1 MTESAAQNIQ
11 FVLLTLFLMALI
23 FLILW
28 LVSRAGGKAFR
39 KNKDKLFAEHKMGP
53 RDIVL
58 LSDGSRVKLLE
69 AIDGGESYLA
79 ETIADYGKRPEKVTV
94 SKEEIVKIE
103 YYA

>member
-1 MTESAAQNIQ
+1 
-11 FVLLTLFLMALI
+11 
-23 FLILW
+23 
-28 LVSRAGGKAFR
+28 
-39 KNKDKLFAEHKMGP
+39 MGP

-58 LSDGSRVKLLE
+58 LSDGRRVKLLE

-94 SKEEIVKIE
+94 TKEEIVKIE